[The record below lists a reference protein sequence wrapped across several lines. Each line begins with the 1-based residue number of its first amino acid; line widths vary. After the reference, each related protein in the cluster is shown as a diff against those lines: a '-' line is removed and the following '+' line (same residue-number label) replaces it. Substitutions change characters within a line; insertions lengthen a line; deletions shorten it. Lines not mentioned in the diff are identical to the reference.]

1 MMEIYEYFNFPNESK
16 INQKIFKKNIYDN
29 GILNTKQKDL
39 IQNDI
44 ESIVL
49 DYNLSPKNVN
59 IPIYKDEQRVYE
71 EIEIIGIEL
80 RNKTDEKQISEII
93 MRLIPYPCLIIFKFE
108 DEYKISAAHQR
119 LNNVD
124 ITKNVLEQIY
134 ITEWFKEDENQS
146 FLEKLNIKNIDQANY
161 YTIYSEY
168 INKIIIFNTSKSTGF
183 DLKEKNIEQ
192 IEQLKK
198 EIDAVEE
205 EIITLKNKIKKE
217 SRFSE
222 KMDLNIKI
230 KKLEQKLNEKIEKLK
245 SFEK

>member
-1 MMEIYEYFNFPNESK
+1 MMGIYKYFNFPNIAK
-16 INQKIFKKNIYDN
+16 INQKIFKKNIYDKAN
-29 GILNTKQKDL
+29 LNTKQKD
-39 IQNDI
+39 IFKNDI
-44 ESIVL
+44 ESIVR
-49 DYNLSPKNVN
+49 DYVLSPKNVN
-59 IPIYKDEQRVYE
+59 IPVYKDEQRVYE
-71 EIEIIGIEL
+71 EIEIFSIEL
-80 RNKTDEKQISEII
+80 RNKIDEKQISEII

-124 ITKNVLEQIY
+124 ASKNVLEQIH
-134 ITEWFKEDENQS
+134 ITNWFKEDEDQN
-146 FLEKLNIKNIDQANY
+146 FLEKLDVKNIDQTNY

-168 INKIIIFNTSKSTGF
+168 IIKIIIFNASKSTGI
-183 DLKEKNIEQ
+183 DLNEENIEQ

-198 EIDAVEE
+198 EIDAIEE
-205 EIITLKNKIKKE
+205 EMITLKNKIKKE

-230 KKLEQKLNEKIEKLK
+230 KNLEQSLSKKIENLK